1 MVNFRKE
8 HHQRIDIVD
17 DSQDMEKLFENYESK
32 VKELKVGGLHSQL
45 ELIDRRVFGTRMFHP
60 KLMRSLGLKHIKGM
74 LLYGPPGTGK
84 TLIAR

>member
-1 MVNFRKE
+1 VNFRKE

-45 ELIDRRVFGTRMFHP
+45 
-60 KLMRSLGLKHIKGM
+60 
-74 LLYGPPGTGK
+74 
-84 TLIAR
+84 